1 MWGRDGRRAGDL
13 EAEREYAGDDLECP
27 RYPTTPPGSIS
38 RQLVAPGSFVL
49 RQIPSGPSSPRGR
62 SPPAQAFRPAG
73 RDVAKAD
80 AALLLLLLLRDRVVP
95 GALLLQP
102 WGDG

>member
-1 MWGRDGRRAGDL
+1 MGRRNGRRAGDH

-38 RQLVAPGSFVL
+38 RQLVASGSFVL
-49 RQIPSGPSSPRGR
+49 RRIPSGPSSPRVA
-62 SPPAQAFRPAG
+62 PPAQAFRPAG

-80 AALLLLLLLRDRVVP
+80 AALLLLRHRVVP